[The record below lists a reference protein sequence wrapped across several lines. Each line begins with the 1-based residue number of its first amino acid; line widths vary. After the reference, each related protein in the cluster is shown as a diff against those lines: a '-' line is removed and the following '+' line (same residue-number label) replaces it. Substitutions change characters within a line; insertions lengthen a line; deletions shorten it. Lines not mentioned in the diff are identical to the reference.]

1 MARRTL
7 DLSIYVPERA
17 DRAVTENITSSDAGE
32 IVRDA
37 NGEAF
42 MLKIPGQPDKLT
54 VEYSGRGAWA
64 APALKDLSRG
74 DVITVT
80 LMGLNKHEL
89 AGVTKDFLLDGFTTR
104 FDVDRQLVDWSLK
117 LVEV

>member
-1 MARRTL
+1 MARITL
-7 DLSIYVPERA
+7 DLSLYVPPRA

-37 NGEAF
+37 NGDAF

-64 APALKDLSRG
+64 APALAGIERG
-74 DVITVT
+74 DIVT
-80 LMGLNKHEL
+80 ARLMGLTRHTYS
-89 AGVTKDFLLDGFTTR
+89 GITKTFLVDGFTTR
-104 FDVDRQLVDWSLK
+104 FDVQNQLVDWTLM